1 MKKDNQDELIEKE
14 MIKSCFS
21 TGIDVVGA
29 AILGPIWSIKE
40 LVKCSYSSA
49 KQIAF
54 NDFLFGI
61 YQKVQKEN
69 LSEKDIKKFAKKLDK
84 QEYFN
89 YISNIIDT
97 MFFSKCKMARYILG
111 WIIMKYLIEDE
122 LDYEDL
128 VLVNALKDVFDFEI
142 EEFTKFAQEP
152 DNGPDKEIGTGLV
165 FINDYNESCRIFI
178 TKFINAGIFG
188 NDLAGNRLSG
198 DGKFPL
204 KYVKTSVTNRLLE
217 YIKIFSTKNH

>member
-1 MKKDNQDELIEKE
+1 
-14 MIKSCFS
+14 
-21 TGIDVVGA
+21 
-29 AILGPIWSIKE
+29 
-40 LVKCSYSSA
+40 
-49 KQIAF
+49 
-54 NDFLFGI
+54 
-61 YQKVQKEN
+61 
-69 LSEKDIKKFAKKLDK
+69 
-84 QEYFN
+84 
-89 YISNIIDT
+89 

-217 YIKIFSTKNH
+217 YIKIFSTKNSANICLRSFLLGKIVFFSLAFLWFFVTFLELFAFF